1 MNRAT
6 SRSHSEQ
13 AQPFLVFENDRA
25 TISLSDE
32 RICNEAN
39 LVERVIAYAFDVLDV
54 HYIELRVMPGKPE
67 PARPTTHS

>member
-6 SRSHSEQ
+6 SRSRSEQ
-13 AQPFLVFENDRA
+13 AQPFLVFEHDRA

-54 HYIELRVMPGKPE
+54 HYIELRVLPGTPETVKP
-67 PARPTTHS
+67 PC

>member
-1 MNRAT
+1 MNEHT
-6 SRSHSEQ
+6 LHSRSEH

-25 TISLSDE
+25 TVSLSDE

-54 HYIELRVMPGKPE
+54 HYIELRVMPSKAE
-67 PARPTTHS
+67 PTRPASHP